1 MTALSHVK
9 NGEISGQ
16 DHYHDST
23 PGALLKG
30 ARYKEGMSQEQ
41 LSQASGIA
49 RRHISEMESNRRSIG
64 KERARRLAEV
74 LKVDYRVFL
83 KEGGVACVSPGY
95 VCGSG
100 HITVTSDNR
109 ELVPSHR
116 YSGQLRHILQ
126 GAGAVGTAHDVAD
139 RFDKA

>member
-1 MTALSHVK
+1 MLELMRKPHTEELTDICLRVPSGDALRISKVIADVLNRAGEHV
-9 NGEISGQ
+9 GEVNAEG
-16 DHYHDST
+16 DELFTLEEVFPDST

-49 RRHISEMESNRRSIG
+49 RRHISEMENNRRSIG

-83 KEGGVACVSPGY
+83 
-95 VCGSG
+95 
-100 HITVTSDNR
+100 
-109 ELVPSHR
+109 
-116 YSGQLRHILQ
+116 
-126 GAGAVGTAHDVAD
+126 
-139 RFDKA
+139 